1 MFTFDLPS
9 KDKPSNCDAD
19 QPQQQQQQDQVVVC
33 CCVVS

>member
-9 KDKPSNCDAD
+9 KDKPSNGDAD